1 MITWHTCGISVLITS
16 LDLLTLILWILFYLP
31 LFPFKLFRLNLDFE
45 YSVSKQ
51 MQIGN
56 DLVRQLVKSSWIL
69 VFQREKNTSLPKKT
83 AVLLLF
89 NWRFRASAVWQEL
102 AIPL

>member
-1 MITWHTCGISVLITS
+1 
-16 LDLLTLILWILFYLP
+16 
-31 LFPFKLFRLNLDFE
+31 
-45 YSVSKQ
+45 

-69 VFQREKNTSLPKKT
+69 FSREKNYISTQENCL

-89 NWRFRASAVWQEL
+89 NLIPSFRSLARTCHPTVNEAELRSRYHLIRLKSAIGTVEESNL
-102 AIPL
+102 AK